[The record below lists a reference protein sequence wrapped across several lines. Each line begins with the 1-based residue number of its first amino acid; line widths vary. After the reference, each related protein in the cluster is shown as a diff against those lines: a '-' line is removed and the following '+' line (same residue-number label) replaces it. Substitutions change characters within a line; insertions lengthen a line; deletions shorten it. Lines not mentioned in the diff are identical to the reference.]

1 MKIPP
6 PVTFE
11 VNSSDLAG
19 QIAALPA
26 SAGIYSFSLSGNP
39 PHVGWCP
46 NLARRLSRLFL
57 GTRSDAGSLAAR
69 LRDRLSSLHCWPTG
83 SKLENS
89 LLTYELVRAH
99 FPGDYLRRLR
109 LRMPWLVGL
118 ASADPFPRLIV
129 ANRLGRAGGP
139 KFGPFVSR
147 DAAQRYEQEILTLFQ
162 IRRCVE
168 PLVPHPEHPGCIYGE
183 MNQCVRPCQCA
194 VTAEEYAS
202 EVDRVQDF
210 LASNGRSAVAG
221 LSVQRERACADLQF
235 EEAAQI
241 HKRIESLN
249 AVAALRDDVVGEVE
263 HFNGVALTA
272 GAGKRSFRLWPMLQ
286 ARWQEPIVLDFAAED
301 QNAKS
306 LDQRLRTLLS
316 EALQAPDREGNALE
330 HLALFSRW
338 YYSSWRDGTWF
349 PFRTLNDLN
358 YRRLVREISN
368 LVKAAS

>member
-1 MKIPP
+1 VKIPP
-6 PVTFE
+6 PITFE
-11 VNSSDLAG
+11 VNSSALAG

-26 SAGIYSFSLSGNP
+26 SAGIYSFSLSGSP

-46 NLARRLSRLFL
+46 NLPRRLSRLFL
-57 GTRSDAGSLAAR
+57 AGR
-69 LRDRLSSLHCWPTG
+69 LRERLSSLRCWPTG

-99 FPGDYLRRLR
+99 FPGDYPQRIR

-118 ASADPFPRLIV
+118 ASADPFPRLVV
-129 ANRLGRAGGP
+129 ANRIGRASGA

-147 DAAQRYEQEILTLFQ
+147 DAAQRYEQEVLTLFQ

-168 PLVPHPEHPGCIYGE
+168 PLAPHPEHPGCIYGE
-183 MNQCVRPCQCA
+183 MNQCLRPCQCA

-202 EVDRVQDF
+202 EVSRVQDF
-210 LASNGRSAVAG
+210 LASNGRSTVAG

-241 HKRIESLN
+241 HKRIENLN
-249 AVAALRDDVVGEVE
+249 AVAALRDEVVGEVD

-272 GAGKRSFRLWPMLQ
+272 GAGKRSFRLWPMLD
-286 ARWQEPIVLDFAAED
+286 ARWQEPIVLNFAAED
-301 QNAKS
+301 HNRKS
-306 LDQRLRTLLS
+306 LDQHLRSMLS
-316 EALQAPDREGNALE
+316 EALQVPDREGNALE

-368 LVKAAS
+368 LVKAS

>member
-11 VNSSDLAG
+11 VSSSDFAG

-26 SAGIYSFSLSGNP
+26 SAAGIYSFSLSGSP
-39 PHVGWCP
+39 LHVGWCP
-46 NLARRLSRLFL
+46 NLLRRLNRLFL
-57 GTRSDAGSLAAR
+57 AGR
-69 LRDRLSSLHCWPTG
+69 LRERLSSLQCWSTG

-99 FPGDYLRRLR
+99 FPDDYLRRLR

-118 ASADPFPRLIV
+118 ASGDPFPRLIV
-129 ANRLGRAGGP
+129 ANRMGRSGGP

-147 DAAQRYEQEILTLFQ
+147 DAAQRYEQEVLTLFQ

-168 PLVPHPEHPGCIYGE
+168 LLAPHPEHPGCIYGE
-183 MNQCVRPCQCA
+183 MNQCLRPCQCA

-202 EVDRVQDF
+202 EVGRVQDF
-210 LASNGRSAVAG
+210 LASNGRSAAAV

-241 HKRIESLN
+241 HKRIENLN
-249 AVAALRDDVVGEVE
+249 AVAALRDEVVGEVE

-272 GAGKRSFRLWPMLQ
+272 GAEKRSFRLWPMFQ
-286 ARWQEPIVLDFAAED
+286 ARWQEPIVLNFAAEE

-316 EALQAPDREGNALE
+316 EALQIPDREGNTLE

-338 YYSSWRDGTWF
+338 YYSSWRDGSWF
-349 PFRTLNDLN
+349 PFRTLSDLN